1 MSNKD
6 EMTSKDLQYMNKV
19 FEQMKLDHEKL
30 LTEYYNYKK
39 PDLRLTG
46 IDINLYYKL
55 LSLTKMKDINL
66 NLSPDKAGALWLALD
81 NTIHL
86 GTDFRDRFTEKQRQD
101 VLELF
106 EQVKQYNP
114 FWQERSCVK

>member
-39 PDLRLTG
+39 PDLWLTG
-46 IDINLYYKL
+46 IDITLYYKL
-55 LSLTKMKDINL
+55 LSLTKWTYQFLQKSIY
-66 NLSPDKAGALWLALD
+66 PDLQ
-81 NTIHL
+81 N
-86 GTDFRDRFTEKQRQD
+86 
-101 VLELF
+101 
-106 EQVKQYNP
+106 
-114 FWQERSCVK
+114 